1 MMTARQIAEV
11 VTAFAEN
18 KPIQIGPPYAPGWVD
33 VSPTIDRLLKD
44 ISDGYEFQVRPVHR
58 EPETIWLLRDN
69 SKQNLIYGLGPY
81 RKRDDAITSQALN
94 VTPVRFV
101 EQF

>member
-58 EPETIWLLRDN
+58 EPETIWLLRSTIDGTLFHPDLYVSKP
-69 SKQNLIYGLGPY
+69 SKQLEFETYG
-81 RKRDDAITSQALN
+81 KA
-94 VTPVRFV
+94 VRFV
-101 EQF
+101 EQP